1 MTLSVDGEF
10 QFSAYETA
18 TTRCGGRGRSL
29 TNRQMIGVGA
39 GCIPCGKA
47 DVAHRE
53 ESKDVISLSV
63 RFESDVKEVSSR
75 D

>member
-1 MTLSVDGEF
+1 MDNSNSPLTKQPQRAVEAG
-10 QFSAYETA
+10 
-18 TTRCGGRGRSL
+18 GRSL

-63 RFESDVKEVSSR
+63 RFESDVKEVLSR

>member
-1 MTLSVDGEF
+1 
-10 QFSAYETA
+10 
-18 TTRCGGRGRSL
+18 
-29 TNRQMIGVGA
+29 MIGVGA

-63 RFESDVKEVSSR
+63 RFESDVKRSFKQR
-75 D
+75 LN